1 MGPDPDTRPRGLFV
15 VLDGIDGCGK
25 STQAERLVEGLAALR
40 GAESAPRPSGAR
52 PLHLREPGS
61 TDAGERI
68 RALVLGAEPRL
79 GRGAL
84 ALLFA
89 AARRE
94 MLEQRVAPALEAG
107 HDVVVERFHASTFAY
122 QGSRQAGSDGP
133 HAAAYGDEE
142 LLALL
147 RTWAGSPAPALEVVL
162 DIDPRV
168 AGERALARADG
179 AARDRFEREG
189 LPFQERVREGL
200 LEYVDRTGTA
210 VVVDAVGS
218 ADEVA
223 GRVLDAV
230 RAHLAGEGARA

>member
-25 STQAERLVEGLAALR
+25 STQAARLVEGLRELR
-40 GAESAPRPSGAR
+40 GAAGGASAGPG

-94 MLEQRVAPALEAG
+94 MLEQCVAPALEG
-107 HDVVVERFHASTFAY
+107 GRDVVVERFHASTYAY
-122 QGSRQAGSDGP
+122 QGARQAGSDGP
-133 HAAAYGDEE
+133 HAAPFDDGE
-142 LLALL
+142 LLGLL
-147 RTWAGSPAPALEVVL
+147 RTWAGRPAPALEVVL
-162 DIDPRV
+162 DLDPSV
-168 AGERALARADG
+168 ATDRALERADG

-189 LPFQERVREGL
+189 LAFQERVREGL
-200 LEYVDRTGTA
+200 REYVERTSSA
-210 VVVDAVGS
+210 VVVDATGS
-218 ADEVA
+218 VDEVA
-223 GRVLDAV
+223 ERVLGAV
-230 RAHLAGEGARA
+230 RAHLAAEGARA